1 MRRSCIPLLLLL
13 LPVTLWTA
21 AAGQDSPAGSTAA
34 RQPVAPTVVRE
45 RTPELY
51 YIENDAGRL
60 VPVPGFRYRDF
71 MELFRIKEGLG
82 GPALPPPAVLES
94 VVVAVDA
101 RAAAAGIRACPVTV
115 ECRVRQARGGWAM
128 VPLALGQI
136 LLDGQPRHEGPG
148 RMLLDADPDG
158 SGYRC
163 WFEPPA
169 DAAADVDHTVRLS
182 GRIPVEVAARQ
193 EFFTLSFPAAVAS
206 RLEIRSWRRQPR
218 VTLAP
223 ANSGEIEVV
232 ADTTDVADRL
242 PEATGP
248 EGGREDDVAAAGS
261 RIVIAGVAGDVRI
274 RVAEAAGSVAA
285 PAVPEAAC
293 ESTVQI
299 DGRTAVIAATLSLAN
314 LPPGPAR
321 LSIGMPPRASLRR
334 LEGDATLV
342 AEPGNVA
349 RADGTPVAIDLAVGS
364 DGSATVEL
372 ECEQPVDPSGG
383 TPVDPLGFAVAGFEP
398 WRQRGRVVLSVDGDW
413 QAAWEDGPG
422 IRRVDPPAGE
432 PAPGLVAAFAY
443 DALPASLPL
452 RIRPRRSR
460 VVVEPEYRYEVS
472 AGRVGLEARLRV
484 AARGAAVGSI
494 SLAIEPGWTLGDVG
508 PAGIVDAAAVVVD
521 GPRIVIPFAQPLAG
535 EAVVEIEAAS
545 QIAPNAATVSWT
557 MPVPRADLVGPAAG
571 IITSDSNIELV
582 PDADASSGLIR
593 QTASAVQAD
602 DSDRIP
608 LVYRLDGAEGRFT
621 ANRRFLPRRVEV
633 VSGAE
638 VTLDEREAAVG
649 ESLRLDVL
657 HLPLEVIELDVPAE
671 VAASGTLEIRQD
683 GELLDA
689 VEIDAR
695 DGGDGEGG
703 PLVRMQ
709 AVLREPLLGR
719 GEVEVGYRV
728 AMPEIPPEATAAI
741 DVPLLLPI
749 AADAIRQT
757 VRIADAPAL
766 SVVVRDGA
774 WRQEA
779 AGQADEG
786 RLWSAGRPRHSLPLA
801 VSVRS
806 REAVGMTVIEA
817 TWLRTRLFPDRR
829 EDTACYVVTPASS
842 EFEIRLPE
850 ATKAAS
856 LDMRVD
862 GERIIPRSRGDGW
875 FVLQVAEGRG
885 RRLVEVRTVAAWG
898 GRWAGLGL
906 PWPLPLEAAAFAD
919 DVLQRRF
926 VWEVAVLPEDHLMDL
941 PAHWTSQ
948 QAWNWT
954 GLGWERQAVVSS
966 AELAGWIDAS
976 LGREEIEAIGS
987 EWPARQQRS
996 VYTGIGSPGGG
1007 VAWVVPTWCIVL
1019 AVSGLVLAAG
1029 LWLVSTA
1036 AWQRPGVTIG
1046 TLTGLGLAAAAF
1058 PSLVP
1063 LVGQAAVPGLVLVG
1077 VAAGLQRLTATRAAL
1092 DRPAEGDSASSLTRT
1107 AAPTVSLIVAA
1118 SNPPGSTATAGRD
1131 AS

>member
-1 MRRSCIPLLLLL
+1 M
-13 LPVTLWTA
+13 
-21 AAGQDSPAGSTAA
+21 
-34 RQPVAPTVVRE
+34 
-45 RTPELY
+45 
-51 YIENDAGRL
+51 ENDAGRL

-82 GPALPPPAVLES
+82 GPAVPPAAVLES
-94 VVVAVDA
+94 VVVAIDGREADA
-101 RAAAAGIRACPVTV
+101 ETRACPVTV
-115 ECRVRQARGGWAM
+115 ECQVRQARGGWAM
-128 VPLALGQI
+128 VPLALKQ
-136 LLDGQPRHEGPG
+136 LLLEGQPQHEGPG

-169 DAAADVDHTVRLS
+169 AAAADVAHTVRLS

-206 RLEIRSWRRQPR
+206 RLEIRSGRRQPR

-223 ANSGEIEVV
+223 ATSGEIEVV
-232 ADTTDVADRL
+232 ADTAAVTDRV
-242 PEATGP
+242 PETAGP
-248 EGGREDDVAAAGS
+248 PAGREADAATAGS

-285 PAVPEAAC
+285 TAVPEAAC
-293 ESTVQI
+293 ESTVEI

-321 LSIGMPPRASLRR
+321 LSIALPPRASLRG
-334 LEGDATLV
+334 LAGDATLV
-342 AEPGNVA
+342 AEPGDA
-349 RADGTPVAIDLAVGS
+349 APADGAPVTIDLAVDS
-364 DGSATVEL
+364 DGAATVEL

-413 QAAWEDGPG
+413 QAAWDDGPG
-422 IRRVDPPAGE
+422 IRRVDPPAGQ
-432 PAPGLVAAFAY
+432 PAEGLVAAFAY

-460 VVVEPEYRYEVS
+460 VVVEPEYRYDVS
-472 AGRVGLEARLRV
+472 AGRIGLEARLRV

-545 QIAPNAATVSWT
+545 QIAADATTVSWT
-557 MPVPRADLVGPAAG
+557 MPVPRADLVGPAAV
-571 IITSDSNIELV
+571 IVTSDSNIELV

-593 QTASAVQAD
+593 QTSSAVQAD
-602 DSDRIP
+602 TSGRIP

-621 ANRRFLPRRVEV
+621 AGRRFLPRRVQV
-633 VSGAE
+633 VSAAE
-638 VTLDEREAAVG
+638 VILDEREAAIG

-657 HLPLEVIELDVPAE
+657 HLPLEVIEMDVPAE

-689 VEIDAR
+689 VEVDAR
-695 DGGDGEGG
+695 DDADGEGG
-703 PLVRMQ
+703 PMVRIQ

-719 GEVEVGYRV
+719 GELEVGYRV
-728 AMPEIPPEATAAI
+728 AMPEIPLEATAAI

-757 VRIADAPAL
+757 VRIADAAAL

-774 WRQEA
+774 WRPA
-779 AGQADEG
+779 VAGQSDEG
-786 RLWSAGRPRHSLPLA
+786 RVWSAGRPRHTLPLA
-801 VSVRS
+801 VSVRG

-829 EDTACYVVTPASS
+829 EDTGCYVVTPAAS
-842 EFEIRLPE
+842 ELEIRLPE
-850 ATKAAS
+850 AMTAAS

-862 GERIIPRSRGDGW
+862 GERVIPRSRGDGW
-875 FVLQVAEGRG
+875 FVIPLAEAPG
-885 RRLVEVRTVAAWG
+885 RRLVEVRTVADWG

-919 DVLQRRF
+919 DVLERRF
-926 VWEVAVLPEDHLMDL
+926 VWEVAVLPEDHLMGL
-941 PAHWTSQ
+941 PARWTSQ
-948 QAWNWT
+948 QAWTWT
-954 GLGWERQAVVSS
+954 GLGWDRQAVVSS
-966 AELAGWIDAS
+966 AELADWIDAS
-976 LGREEIEAIGS
+976 LGREEIETIGG
-987 EWPARQQRS
+987 EWPARQPRS
-996 VYTGIGSPGGG
+996 VFTGIGPPGGG

-1019 AVSGLVLAAG
+1019 AISGLVLAAG

-1036 AWQRPGVTIG
+1036 AWQRRGVVIG
-1046 TLTGLGLAAAAF
+1046 GLTGLGLAAAAF

-1077 VAAGLQRLTATRAAL
+1077 VAAGLHRLTANRSAL
-1092 DRPAEGDSASSLTRT
+1092 DRPVEGGSASSLTRT
-1107 AAPTVSLIVAA
+1107 AAPTVSLIVAG
-1118 SNPPGSTATAGRD
+1118 SNRPGSTATAGRD